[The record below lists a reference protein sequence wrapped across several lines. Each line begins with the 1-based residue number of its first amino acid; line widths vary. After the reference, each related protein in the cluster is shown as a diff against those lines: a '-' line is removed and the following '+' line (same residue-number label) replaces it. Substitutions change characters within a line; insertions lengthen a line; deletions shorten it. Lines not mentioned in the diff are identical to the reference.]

1 MYVWVLAAIL
11 ISGASVF
18 TSCESDDDNA
28 VQPVPEQSEAEP
40 VPEQSEAEINRD
52 KFIAHTRAT
61 VKDLAENLNFESW
74 ETANNYNMHFNQYV
88 LNSEEF
94 ESSLTC
100 TLLHM
105 LAKNVQEAEEGS
117 ELAAMGVKQYI
128 DLNLPNFKYRFT
140 MKEGNTGFDWEE
152 ADALEIIL
160 NGYNPETKQ
169 VEDGIYKVI
178 LKMDGESGKKV
189 VQIRNSDG
197 KAVVLTI
204 PSELQ
209 FTLSS
214 KISGAWHDDFSG
226 VISYQLPEGA
236 TDPSKG
242 YTAEARINSDILP
255 RDGRKGDK
263 TQLDLSIN
271 SDRVNG
277 HAAVLG
283 SWMQNGRKML
293 ELSLKE
299 SGENMGGISNLDM
312 SQFSSSSSIFEVIGS
327 ILGTRSIDE
336 AKVTLLDDLTATFS
350 VSNLLELLEV
360 DSEYRTVGR
369 NYATKETV
377 EEYTKKL
384 NELVKVELYC
394 KATDQTLPMRLT
406 TTPVGIDYWAVYEI
420 QFSENDYVNLLAML
434 DRKTFA
440 YVLNIIDHSTDHLQQ
455 SAIVVRQL
463 LEFAI
468 LLNKK
473 LAEIGASQ
481 DEN

>member
-1 MYVWVLAAIL
+1 MLAAIL

-18 TSCESDDDNA
+18 TSCESNNDN
-28 VQPVPEQSEAEP
+28 PVEP
-40 VPEQSEAEINRD
+40 VPEKSEAEKNRD
-52 KFIAHTRAT
+52 KFIEHTRAT
-61 VKDLAENLNFESW
+61 VKELAENLNFESW
-74 ETANNYNMHFNQYV
+74 ETANNYNMYFNQYI
-88 LNSEEF
+88 LNNKEF
-94 ESSLTC
+94 ESSLTG

-105 LAKNVQEAEEGS
+105 LAKNVQEVEEGS
-117 ELAAMGVKQYI
+117 ELATMGIKQYI
-128 DLNLPNFKYRFT
+128 DLNLSNFKYRFT
-140 MKEGNTGFDWEE
+140 MKEGKTDFDWEE

-160 NGYNPETKQ
+160 NGYNPVTKQ
-169 VEDGIYKVI
+169 VEDGIYKVT
-178 LKMDGESGKKV
+178 LKMDGVSGKKV
-189 VQIRNSDG
+189 IPVENSDG
-197 KAVVLTI
+197 GAVVLTL

-226 VISYQLPEGA
+226 VTRYQLPEGD
-236 TDPSKG
+236 TDSSKG
-242 YTAEARINSDILP
+242 FTAEAQINSDILP

-299 SGENMGGISNLDM
+299 SGEKMGSISNLDM

-336 AKVTLLDDLTATFS
+336 AKVTLLDDLTVTFS
-350 VSNLLELLEV
+350 MSNLLKLLEV

-369 NYATKETV
+369 NYASKETID
-377 EEYTKKL
+377 EYTKKL
-384 NELVKVELYC
+384 NELVKAEIYC
-394 KATDQTLPMRLT
+394 KGTNQTLPMRLA
-406 TTPVGIDYWAVYEI
+406 TTPVGIDYWAVY
-420 QFSENDYVNLLAML
+420 QVKFSEEDYVSLLAML

-440 YVLNIIDHSTDHLQQ
+440 YVLNIMDHSADHMQQ
-455 SAIVVRQL
+455 SVIVVRQL
-463 LEFAI
+463 IEFA
-468 LLNKK
+468 LLFNQK
-473 LAEIGASQ
+473 LAEIGVSQ

>member
-1 MYVWVLAAIL
+1 MLAAIL
-11 ISGASVF
+11 INGASVF
-18 TSCESDDDNA
+18 TSCESNNDNA
-28 VQPVPEQSEAEP
+28 VQPVPEQSEAEK
-40 VPEQSEAEINRD
+40 NRD
-52 KFIAHTRAT
+52 KFIEHTRAT
-61 VKDLAENLNFESW
+61 VKAMAENLNFESW
-74 ETANNYNMHFNQYV
+74 ETANDYNMHFNQYV
-88 LNSEEF
+88 LNNKEF
-94 ESSLTC
+94 ESSLTW

-105 LAKNVQEAEEGS
+105 LAKNVQEVEEGS
-117 ELAAMGVKQYI
+117 ELAGKGVKQYI
-128 DLNLPNFKYRFT
+128 DLNLSNFKYRFT
-140 MKEGNTGFDWEE
+140 MREGKTDFDWEE

-160 NGYNPETKQ
+160 NGYNPVTKQ
-169 VEDGIYKVI
+169 VEDGIYKVT
-178 LKMDGESGKKV
+178 LKMDGVSGKKV

-197 KAVVLTI
+197 KAVVLTL

-214 KISGAWHDDFSG
+214 KNSDAWHDDFSG
-226 VISYQLPEGA
+226 VIRYQLPEGD
-236 TDPSKG
+236 TDSSKG
-242 YTAEARINSDILP
+242 FTAEAKINSDILAAE
-255 RDGRKGDK
+255 GKKGDK
-263 TQLDLSIN
+263 TELALSIN

-277 HAAVLG
+277 HAAVFG

-360 DSEYRTVGR
+360 DSEFRTAR
-369 NYATKETV
+369 HYADMETIN
-377 EEYTKKL
+377 EYTKKL
-384 NELVKVELYC
+384 NELVKAELYC

-440 YVLNIIDHSTDHLQQ
+440 YVLNIVDHSTDHMQQ

-463 LEFAI
+463 LEFAL